1 MTVYKYFIKI
11 ALKNKGVILSYT
23 IIFFILSIINGGT
36 NAQRETSFMETK
48 LDIGIVDNSGSE
60 LSKSL
65 IDYLEKKN
73 NIIPTKPDEKYIKE
87 QIFLQTADAVVIIPK
102 DFDEKVINREKSI
115 EVFKDDRKIESYQ
128 IQNQINKFIS
138 FANATYENGIFD
150 LSNINSALDEEIDV
164 DLIQSKN
171 NSINQKVNTWF
182 KFYFNFTSYIILAI
196 YISAI
201 GFVMTDF
208 IDKEVE
214 NRRKIS
220 SIKFLKFNKEI
231 YLGQL
236 TIASFLTLV
245 FILGS
250 VVLKGKYI
258 GEVYFSK
265 YVINTIVFSFSALCL
280 VFLINNITNNKF
292 VISGISTV
300 LSLGT
305 SFISGVM
312 VPQQFLGEKVLTI
325 AKFFPTYYFVRINEM
340 DISSLLDVKYEIF
353 MQLLFAIVFLLM
365 GLYFSRAKQKA

>member
-23 IIFFILSIINGGT
+23 IIFFILSVINGGI
-36 NAQRETSFMETK
+36 NAQKETAFIETK
-48 LDIGIVDNSGSE
+48 LDIGIVDNSNGE

-65 IDYLEKKN
+65 IDYLGKKN
-73 NIIPTKPDEKYIKE
+73 NIIDMKSDKKYIEE
-87 QIFLQTADAVVIIPK
+87 QIFLQIADAVIVIPK
-102 DFDEKVINREKSI
+102 DLEEKVINKEESI
-115 EVFKDDRKIESYQ
+115 ELYKDNRKIESYQ
-128 IQNQINKFIS
+128 IRNQINKFIS
-138 FANATYENGIFD
+138 FANATYENGKFD
-150 LSNINSALDEEIDV
+150 LSNVNDALNESINVNLAKS
-164 DLIQSKN
+164 N
-171 NSINQKVNTWF
+171 NNINQKINIWF

-214 NRRKIS
+214 TRRKIS

-236 TIASFLTLV
+236 TIASFLTLI

-250 VVLKGKYI
+250 IVLKGKYI
-258 GEVYFSK
+258 GEVDFSK

-280 VFLINNITNNKF
+280 VFLINNATNNKF

-312 VPQQFLGEKVLTI
+312 VPQEFLGEKVLTI
-325 AKFFPTYYFVRINEM
+325 AKFFPTYYFVKINET

-353 MQLLFAIVFLLM
+353 MQLLFAMAFLLV
-365 GLYFSRAKQKA
+365 GLYFSKVRQKA